1 MTNTQIDILEIKQI
15 LNDMKKNIE
24 KIENNIRDSYFN
36 EKIIEM
42 QYGDDTNY
50 KLRMKIDKCMNAL
63 LETKKE
69 CKDSKIVQEYCDI
82 VLEALHKQYIELSL
96 ED

>member
-1 MTNTQIDILEIKQI
+1 MTNTEIDIIEIKQI

-42 QYGDDTNY
+42 QYGDDNFS
-50 KLRMKIDKCMNAL
+50 KRRQIDNAMEGF
-63 LETKKE
+63 LELKHACPNNKN
-69 CKDSKIVQEYCDI
+69 VQEYCDTA
-82 VLEALHKQYIELSL
+82 LEDLHKQYIELSL